1 MSLDFAL
8 IGHSE
13 SWEAA
18 TAVVSALRGRGPSPI
33 PADEVRDILPW
44 LPPRPVCDVSV
55 RSQNGNDVYG
65 IYIDCFI
72 PPDRLDHHFLREN
85 LGRVRDAAE
94 CAIREGVRVASLG
107 GFSSILLEGKL
118 DLLPPH
124 PGTVFTTGNTLTVA
138 FIIQGI
144 ERAAKLAGRDLYDAD
159 LLIVGATGDVG
170 SGCARCL
177 ASRVR
182 KLLLCSRNSDR
193 LDRIACEL
201 TRLGSQ
207 VEASTDLPA
216 LASNADF
223 VICAASVA
231 SPVLLLEALPKGAIV
246 CDAGY
251 PKNLRPD
258 FSPPD
263 GVVFFGGL
271 GEVVGG
277 FSFDPDLLGILNP
290 HPFLNVTHGC
300 MLEGVVLALEGRFE
314 AFSLGRGF
322 ICPARVEEISNIAK
336 KHGIVP
342 APLFGP
348 KGSLEAQISTLLAE
362 QEVRR

>member
-1 MSLDFAL
+1 
-8 IGHSE
+8 
-13 SWEAA
+13 
-18 TAVVSALRGRGPSPI
+18 V
-33 PADEVRDILPW
+33 
-44 LPPRPVCDVSV
+44 
-55 RSQNGNDVYG
+55 
-65 IYIDCFI
+65 
-72 PPDRLDHHFLREN
+72 
-85 LGRVRDAAE
+85 
-94 CAIREGVRVASLG
+94 
-107 GFSSILLEGKL
+107 
-118 DLLPPH
+118 
-124 PGTVFTTGNTLTVA
+124 
-138 FIIQGI
+138 
-144 ERAAKLAGRDLYDAD
+144 
-159 LLIVGATGDVG
+159 
-170 SGCARCL
+170 
-177 ASRVR
+177 
-182 KLLLCSRNSDR
+182 
-193 LDRIACEL
+193 L

-258 FSPPD
+258 FSPPG